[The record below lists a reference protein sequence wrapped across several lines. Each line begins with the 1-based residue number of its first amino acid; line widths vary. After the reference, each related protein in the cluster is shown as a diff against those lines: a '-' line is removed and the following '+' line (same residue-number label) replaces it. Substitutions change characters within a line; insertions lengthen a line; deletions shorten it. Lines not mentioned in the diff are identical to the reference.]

1 VVECTGLENRRTS
14 GFPGFESQ
22 PDRSISLWHFFV
34 GERMPFLI
42 RSMIFTAIIVCLE
55 AGAFGAEPVTI
66 TVDTQK
72 PVHAISPRMVGIFLE
87 DINFGGDGGLNS
99 ELIKNG
105 GFEFPQSLMGWKK
118 LGGDGSVRVEHDA
131 PRRATNINYLSLRGR
146 KAGIASEGFRR
157 IGVHKGKEYLF
168 NCWARTLPNK
178 TAKLKVK
185 LVSGYA
191 VLAETDLTISGS
203 EWQDLSATLKPSA
216 TKAHCRFELVL
227 EDGDALALDM
237 VSLCPA
243 DTWKG
248 RPHGFRKD
256 LVELLADLKPAFFR
270 FPGGCIVEGRDLN
283 NRYQWKTTIGDLAD
297 RRLIINRWNTEFS
310 HRPTPDYFQSFAVG
324 FYEYFLMSEEIGAEP
339 LPILNCGMACQ
350 FNTSELVPLGELQP
364 YIQDALDLIEFA
376 NGPLTSQWGAKR
388 AAMGHPEPFNM
399 KLLGVGNEQWGPQF
413 IERYKAFAVVLKEMH
428 PEIELVSGAG
438 PAPNDQQY
446 HYAWPEL
453 RQLNADIVDEHCY
466 AMPDWFL
473 KASKRYDGFERN
485 GPEVC
490 MGEYA
495 AQSVDICAP
504 NNRNNL
510 RCALAEAAFLTGME
524 RNSDIV
530 TMSAYAPL
538 LGHEDAWQWRPNL
551 IWFDNL
557 TAYAT
562 PNYYV
567 QQLFSHHRGDEVLPV
582 EVSDSRPADG
592 PHGRIGL
599 ATSRSTAEFKEIVV
613 KQGDETVFTGEALDN
628 LDNATS
634 FRGRWTLENG
644 MIRQTGGDGRLL
656 IGDPAW
662 KNYTL
667 SLKARKLGGG
677 EGFVVIFR
685 NSEGG
690 SFLEWNIGGWGNK
703 EHVIQGHLASHN
715 SDSNIIVH
723 TPGSIEQ
730 DQWYDVRIE
739 LDGENVKCYL
749 DDKLVHDVEIPAP
762 DLARVYAAASLDQK
776 TGDTIVK
783 VVNVS
788 KEPAEAKL
796 NLNGLTGTLQATA
809 ITLTGSPDDVN
820 SITEPNKLQPVTKE
834 LSEWNAQQT
843 HIFPAHSFTVLRLQP
858 EL

>member
-1 VVECTGLENRRTS
+1 MPYSLRSAFLGLIICCL
-14 GFPGFESQ
+14 
-22 PDRSISLWHFFV
+22 ISLVAW
-34 GERMPFLI
+34 
-42 RSMIFTAIIVCLE
+42 
-55 AGAFGAEPVTI
+55 AEPVTI

-72 PVHAISPRMVGIFLE
+72 PQHAISPRLVGIFLE

-105 GFEFPQSLMGWKK
+105 GFEFPQSLMGWKMVA
-118 LGGDGSVRVEHDA
+118 GDGSFRIHHDA
-131 PRRATNINYLSLRGR
+131 PRRSTNPNYLTLLKRGF
-146 KAGIASEGFRR
+146 GISNEGFRG
-157 IGVHKGKEYLF
+157 IGVHKGQEYLF
-168 NCWARTLPNK
+168 NCWARTAPDK
-178 TAKLKVK
+178 TAKVK
-185 LVSGYA
+185 LKLGA
-191 VLAETDLTISGS
+191 EEKVLAETDLTITGS
-203 EWQDLSATLKPSA
+203 EWQDVSATLKPSS
-216 TKAHCRFELVL
+216 TEAHCRFELIL
-227 EDGDALALDM
+227 EDGDLLDLDM

-243 DTWKG
+243 DTWNG
-248 RPHGFRKD
+248 RPRGLRKD
-256 LVELLADLKPAFFR
+256 LVQLLAELKPAFFR

-283 NRYQWKTTIGDLAD
+283 NRYQWKTTIGDPAD
-297 RRLIINRWNTEFS
+297 RRLIINRWNTEFG
-310 HRPTPDYFQSFAVG
+310 HRLTPDYFQSFAVG

-350 FNTSELVPLGELQP
+350 FNTSELVPVGELQP

-376 NGPLTSQWGAKR
+376 NGPVTSEWGAKR
-388 AAMGHPEPFNM
+388 AAMGHAEPFNM
-399 KLLGVGNEQWGPQF
+399 KLLGVGNEQWGPQY
-413 IERYKAFAVVLKEMH
+413 IERYKVFAEVLKEKH

-438 PAPNDQQY
+438 PAPNDQHYQ
-446 HYAWPEL
+446 YAWPEL
-453 RQLNADIVDEHCY
+453 RQLKADIVDEHCY

-485 GPEVC
+485 GPKVF

-495 AQSVDICAP
+495 AQSVDICSP
-504 NNRNNL
+504 NNKNNL
-510 RCALAEAAFLTGME
+510 RCALGEAAFLTGIE

-582 EVSDSRPADG
+582 EVNDPRPVDE

-599 ATSRSTAEFKEIVV
+599 ATSRSTAEFKDIVV
-613 KQGDETVFTGEALDN
+613 KQENKTVFTSDTLQN
-628 LDNATS
+628 LDDATS

-644 MIRQTGGDGRLL
+644 TIRQAGGDGRLL

-667 SLKARKLGGG
+667 SLKARKLDGG
-677 EGFVVIFR
+677 EGFIIIFR

-703 EHVIQGHLASHN
+703 QHGIQGHLASHS
-715 SDSNIIVH
+715 SDRDILAQAE
-723 TPGSIEQ
+723 GSIEQ
-730 DQWYDVRIE
+730 DKWYDVRIE
-739 LDGENVKCYL
+739 LAGANVKCYL

-762 DLARVYAAASLDQK
+762 DLARVYATASRDQK
-776 TGDTIVK
+776 SGDTIVK
-783 VVNVS
+783 VVNVADDA
-788 KEPAEAKL
+788 AEVKL
-796 NLNGLTGTLQATA
+796 TLKGMADGELHATA
-809 ITLTGSPDDVN
+809 ITLSGSPDDIN
-820 SITEPNKLQPVTKE
+820 SIGEPDKLQPVTKE
-834 LSEWNAQQT
+834 LGEWSADQS
-843 HIFPAHSFTVLRLQP
+843 HVFPPHSLTVLRIKSRP
-858 EL
+858 

>member
-1 VVECTGLENRRTS
+1 MTL
-14 GFPGFESQ
+14 
-22 PDRSISLWHFFV
+22 SIRLPLVSCFLSL
-34 GERMPFLI
+34 I
-42 RSMIFTAIIVCLE
+42 AASAY
-55 AGAFGAEPVTI
+55 AEPVTI
-66 TVDTQK
+66 TIDTQK
-72 PVHAISPRMVGIFLE
+72 PVHSISPRMVGIFLE

-118 LGGDGSVRVEHDA
+118 LGEGDSAQVGNNA
-131 PRRATNINYLSLRGR
+131 PRRATNPNFLTLRGSG
-146 KAGIASEGFRR
+146 AGISNEGFRG
-157 IGVHKGKEYLF
+157 IGVHEGQEYLF
-168 NCWARTLPNK
+168 NCWAHTSAGK
-178 TAKLKVK
+178 TAKVK
-185 LVSGYA
+185 LKLLSEDKV
-191 VLAETDLTISGS
+191 VAETDLTITGS
-203 EWQDLSATLKPSA
+203 EWQDLNATLKPSS
-216 TKAHCRFELVL
+216 TEAHCRFELVL
-227 EDGDALALDM
+227 EDGERLDLDM

-243 DTWKG
+243 ETWKG
-248 RPHGFRKD
+248 RPHGLRKD
-256 LVELLADLKPAFFR
+256 IVQLLADLKPAFFR

-283 NRYQWKTTIGDLAD
+283 NRYQWKTTIGELAD
-297 RRLIINRWNTEFS
+297 RRLIVNRWNTEFG
-310 HRPTPDYFQSFAVG
+310 HRLTPDYFQSFAVG

-350 FNTSELVPLGELQP
+350 FNSGELVPMSELQP

-376 NGPLTSQWGAKR
+376 NGSVTSEWGAKR
-388 AAMGHPEPFNM
+388 AALGHPEPFNM

-413 IERYKAFAVVLKEMH
+413 IERYKVFAEVLKEKH
-428 PEIELVSGAG
+428 PEIELVSGSG
-438 PAPNDQQY
+438 PFPNDQHY

-453 RQLNADIVDEHCY
+453 RQLKADIVDEHCY

-510 RCALAEAAFLTGME
+510 RCALAEAAFLTGIE

-557 TAYAT
+557 LAYAT

-582 EVSDSRPADG
+582 EINDARPVAD

-599 ATSRSTAEFKEIVV
+599 ATFHSSAEFKDITV
-613 KQGDETVFTGEALDN
+613 KQNDETVFTSDSLQN
-628 LDNATS
+628 LGDAVT
-634 FRGRWTLENG
+634 FRGRWSLENG
-644 MIRQTGGDGRLL
+644 TISQANSGGDGRLL
-656 IGDPAW
+656 IGDSAW

-667 SLKARKLGGG
+667 SLKARKLGGS
-677 EGFVVIFR
+677 EGFIIVFR

-690 SFLEWNIGGWGNK
+690 SFLEWNVGGWGNK
-703 EHVIQGHLASHN
+703 QHGIQGHLANHST
-715 SDSNIIVH
+715 DKDVI
-723 TPGSIEQ
+723 TQAEGTIEQ

-749 DDKLVHDVEIPAP
+749 DDKLVHDLDIPAP
-762 DLARVYAAASLDQK
+762 DLARVYAAASQDQK
-776 TGDTIVK
+776 TGETIVK
-783 VVNVS
+783 VVNVAD
-788 KEPAEAKL
+788 EAAEAKL
-796 NLNGLTGTLQATA
+796 NLSGLNGKLHATA

-820 SITEPNKLQPVTKE
+820 SIAEPNKLKPETKE
-834 LSEWNAQQT
+834 LGEWKALQT
-843 HIFPAHSFTVLRLQP
+843 HTFPPHSFTVLRLKP
-858 EL
+858 SP